1 MKIKVTPA
9 YGYAHGHAEKILI
22 AIGASSIST
31 DPDGIVTAEVTPQ
44 QFEMFQLRGV
54 AHRAEVLPEFT
65 APVPP
70 PIPQPTIERDALGR
84 QYQDFHVPIPTME
97 EVLKAGYSKKA
108 AKRIIARQKTV
119 AALLAEGKEDEA
131 RAVMNSTGPVDG
143 EESEPDEEGAATKI
157 IDPNPIP
164 EALKPDTS
172 KLETKK

>member
-22 AIGASSIST
+22 AIGASSICT

-54 AHRAEVLPEFT
+54 AHRAEVLPEPAIT
-65 APVPP
+65 A
-70 PIPQPTIERDALGR
+70 
-84 QYQDFHVPIPTME
+84 
-97 EVLKAGYSKKA
+97 VL
-108 AKRIIARQKTV
+108 
-119 AALLAEGKEDEA
+119 EA
-131 RAVMNSTGPVDG
+131 RIKEQQAAIIGDVMASRG
-143 EESEPDEEGAATKI
+143 I